1 MKHHLVAL
9 LAACLLPFDPAAAA
23 DASQGEEMAAACA
36 ACHGENG
43 NSKTENIPS
52 LAGHPAPYLTIQLI
66 LFREQ
71 QRQNEVM
78 TPLAKALSDE
88 DIENLAAYFAGQKRI
103 PMGPA
108 AEPALVAGGKE
119 TADAHRCGTCHLPDY
134 SGREQIPRLAA
145 QREDYLAK
153 TMRDYRTGLRSGL
166 DGMMTSVLHPVTNEQ
181 IAALATYLAQL
192 P

>member
-1 MKHHLVAL
+1 MTRQLCAAL
-9 LAACLLPFDPAAAA
+9 LATVLPLGAAVAA
-23 DASQGEEMAAACA
+23 DASRGEEMAAACA
-36 ACHGENG
+36 ACHGDNG

-71 QRQNEVM
+71 QRQNEIM

-88 DIENLAAYFAGQKRI
+88 DIENLAAYFAGQKRV
-103 PMGPA
+103 A
-108 AEPALVAGGKE
+108 ADPTADAGRASRGKA
-119 TADAHRCGTCHLPDY
+119 TADAHRCGSCHLPDY

-145 QREDYLAK
+145 QREDYLTK
-153 TMRDYRTGLRSGL
+153 TMRDYKTGVRSGL
-166 DGMMTSVLHPVTNEQ
+166 DGMMTSVLHGVSDEQ
-181 IAALATYLAQL
+181 LTELSAYLAQI